1 LVVEDFFHG
10 FSVCVAVD
18 ARRCIEDF
26 VSVTE
31 SCGHRCIH
39 AGGAGRREQVRG
51 RRSVLTFNK
60 VGKVKIVITF

>member
-1 LVVEDFFHG
+1 
-10 FSVCVAVD
+10 
-18 ARRCIEDF
+18 

-31 SCGHRCIH
+31 SCRRRCSH

-51 RRSVLTFNK
+51 RRSVQTFNK